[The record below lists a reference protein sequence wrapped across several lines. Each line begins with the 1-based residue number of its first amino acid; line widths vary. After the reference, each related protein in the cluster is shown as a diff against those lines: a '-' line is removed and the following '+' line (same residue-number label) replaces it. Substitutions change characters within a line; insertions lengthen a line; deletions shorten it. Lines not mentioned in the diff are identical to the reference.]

1 MKIVNYKNLRDRLFN
16 KGWQYLA
23 IAFAATLLFSP
34 ATTAQ
39 NPVLEPKEQEI
50 IIRDRV
56 QVEVDRA
63 FNHTTNLLN
72 ILILVLIL
80 LPSAIAV
87 SLWLLRRTLIQ
98 QIAAEVHNSL
108 AQIPAEQKKQL
119 LAEINAECKLQADIF
134 SQEIAQVKSD
144 SIAQISAYINEAN
157 AVLTEL
163 TTQKS
168 ILEQEVS
175 TLKHELSSQFHIS
188 PNHLVDMS
196 ITEINYHQELIA
208 AEIETPPPILN
219 AQEYLEQGNT
229 HFVAGRYLQANTSY
243 NEAVKL
249 EPNFPEA
256 RYQNARSYA
265 MQRRVNLAIGNLQW
279 AIDIDPQHKE
289 MAKTDAAFDGIRA
302 DEQFKNLMEN

>member
-1 MKIVNYKNLRDRLFN
+1 MKIVNYKNLRDRLF
-16 KGWQYLA
+16 KKSWQYLA
-23 IAFAATLLFSP
+23 IAFATTLLLSP

-39 NPVLEPKEQEI
+39 NPVLEPNQQEI

-72 ILILVLIL
+72 VLILVLIL

-144 SIAQISAYINEAN
+144 SIAQISAFINEAN

-168 ILEQEVS
+168 ILEQEVN
-175 TLKHELSSQFHIS
+175 TLRHELSSQFHIS

-208 AEIETPPPILN
+208 AEIETTPPILN

-279 AIDIDPQHKE
+279 AIDIDSQHKE

-302 DEQFKNLMEN
+302 DEQFKNLIEN